1 MKNIYLSVIIP
12 AYKEEN
18 RIQTTLLSLDYYFRD
33 KDYEYEIIVVN
44 DGSPDNTAEVVRS
57 HMPFVKNLRLID
69 NEENQGK
76 GYAVNCG
83 MLEAKG
89 QYRLFMDADNSVTIW
104 TVEEFMKEIKKGA
117 DVVIGSIALGDKS
130 NVVEHNGWHRRLFGS
145 ISKFLIRNIATPG
158 IYDTQRGF
166 KLFTANAAD
175 TIFNRQTIK
184 KFGFDIELIV
194 IARANKLFVKEVP
207 VLWDNPAGSTVTLS
221 SYITTFGDLIKIV
234 INRLTGKYGN
244 SYGNAGSPSLVLVGA
259 GVGTM
264 TNNEESEQKS
274 FSGTSLLSKIAGS
287 DTHRHFKKFDAETE
301 SVKGKGFHYK
311 DKEFIHHSD
320 LEYKETAFYNLLHFQ
335 KVALI
340 LGAIFYAILLLV
352 NWHTTIVLTISIV
365 TIVYF
370 LDFLFNA
377 YLIFRTF
384 DKAPEVHVTERELSK
399 INDEDLPV
407 YTIFCPLYKEWQV
420 VPQFAKAMGELD
432 YPKEKLQIVFLLEE
446 NDIETVEKIRNTPL
460 PPHFEIIVVPHSSP
474 KTKPKA
480 MNYGLPFVRGEYLV
494 IFDAEDVP
502 EVDQLKKAVQAFK
515 KVSSQTVCIQA
526 KLNFY
531 NVRQNLLTRLFT
543 AEYSLWFDLV
553 LPGLQS
559 FNAPIPLGGTSNHFK
574 VSALRELLGWDAFN
588 VTEDADLGMRL
599 AKRGYRTAIVESTTY
614 EEANSD
620 WLNWYNQRS
629 RWIKGYIQTYFVH
642 MRDPRSFIENGSIKD
657 FLIFQLSIGGK
668 ILSMFINPMMWVIT
682 ISYFVFRASLGPFI
696 ESFFPT
702 TILYIGVFSLILGNF
717 LYLYYY
723 MIGCAKRGYDDL
735 MKYVFFVPFYWLGMS
750 AAAWKAIY
758 EVVVKPHY
766 WSKTIHGLHLKKDE
780 PKTHTAGIMNKE
792 LDEMPV

>member
-1 MKNIYLSVIIP
+1 MKNIYLSVVIP
-12 AYKEEN
+12 AYKEAS
-18 RIQTTLLSLDYYFRD
+18 RISATLLSLDYYFRD

-44 DGSPDNTAEVVRS
+44 DGSPDDTAGVVRS
-57 HMPFVKNLRLID
+57 FLPVVKNLRLID
-69 NEENQGK
+69 NQENHGK

-83 MLEAKG
+83 MMEATG

-104 TVEEFMKEIKKGA
+104 TVEEFMKEIEDGA

-145 ISKFLIRNIATPG
+145 VSKFFIRNIATPG

-166 KLFTANAAD
+166 KLFTARAAEA
-175 TIFNRQTIK
+175 IFPKQTVER
-184 KFGFDIELIV
+184 FGFDIELIV
-194 IARANKLFVKEVP
+194 IARSNKFKVKEIP
-207 VLWDNPAGSTVTLS
+207 VLWDNPAGSTVTLG
-221 SYITTFGDLIKIV
+221 SYVSTFGDLIKI
-234 INRLTGKYGN
+234 ILNRLSGKYGSN
-244 SYGNAGSPSLVLVGA
+244 YKVSPAPRIALAGAKGVSQNAG
-259 GVGTM
+259 
-264 TNNEESEQKS
+264 
-274 FSGTSLLSKIAGS
+274 FIGTSFLSRFTGDS
-287 DTHRHFKKFDAETE
+287 HRHFKKFDTETE
-301 SVKGKGFHYK
+301 SIKGKGFHYK

-320 LEYKETAFYNLLHFQ
+320 LAHTETAFYNLLHFQ
-335 KVALI
+335 KITLI
-340 LGAIFYAILLLV
+340 VLAFLYAGLLFLD
-352 NWHTTIVLTISIV
+352 WHATIVVTISVV

-370 LDFLFNA
+370 IDFIFNA

-384 DKAPEVHVTERELSK
+384 DKTPEVRVSERELSK
-399 INDEDLPV
+399 INDADLPI

-446 NDIETVEKIRNTPL
+446 NDAETVNKIRNTPL
-460 PPHFEIIVVPHSSP
+460 PPHFEIVVVPHSFP

-480 MNYGLPFVRGEYLV
+480 MNYGLSFVKGEYLV

-502 EVDQLKKAVQAFK
+502 EVDQLKKAVEAFK

-531 NVRQNLLTRLFT
+531 NIRQNLLTRLFT

-599 AKRGYRTAIVESTTY
+599 AKKGYRTAIMESTTY

-642 MRDPRSFIENGSIKD
+642 MRDPKSFIETGSIKD

-682 ISYFVFRASLGPFI
+682 ISYFAFRATLGPFI

-702 TILYIGVFSLILGNF
+702 IILYIGVFSLILGNF

-723 MIGCAKRGYDDL
+723 MIGCAKRGFDDL
-735 MKYVFFVPFYWLGMS
+735 IKYVFLVPFYWLGMS
-750 AAAWKAIY
+750 AAAWKAMY
-758 EVVVKPHY
+758 EIIVKPHY
-766 WSKTIHGLHLKKDE
+766 WSKTIHGLHLKKTE
-780 PKTHTAGIMNKE
+780 PHISTANVMQKKF
-792 LDEMPV
+792 DEMPV